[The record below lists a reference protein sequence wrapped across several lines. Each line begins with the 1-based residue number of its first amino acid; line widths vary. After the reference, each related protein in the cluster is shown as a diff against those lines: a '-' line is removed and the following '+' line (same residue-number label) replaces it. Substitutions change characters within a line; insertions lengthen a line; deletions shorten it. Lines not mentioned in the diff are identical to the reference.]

1 MSTEMTHESEGVAV
15 DDSIAR
21 ELVGRA
27 REEGV
32 SLIGPGGLLADLT
45 KSVLETALE
54 AEMDDHLGYAKH
66 SAAGRDGGNS
76 RNGTRS
82 KTVLTEIGEVP
93 IDVPRD
99 WDGTFEPK
107 IVRKRQRRLTGV
119 DELVISLA
127 AKGLTTGEVQA
138 HMADVYGAEVSRETV
153 SKITDAVMEEFTA
166 LAVASARSCLSGR
179 VRRCA
184 HGQGP

>member
-1 MSTEMTHESEGVAV
+1 LT
-15 DDSIAR
+15 
-21 ELVGRA
+21 
-27 REEGV
+27 
-32 SLIGPGGLLADLT
+32 DLT

-54 AEMDDHLGYAKH
+54 AAMDDHLGYAKH

-99 WDGTFEPK
+99 RDGTFEPK
-107 IVRKRQRRLTGV
+107 IVRKRQRRLSGV

-138 HMADVYGAEVSRETV
+138 HRTEVYGAEVSLGDGQQDHRCGHGGVHGGGSRVRSIV
-153 SKITDAVMEEFTA
+153 SIRSCSSMRSWSRSVT
-166 LAVASARSCLSGR
+166 ARS
-179 VRRCA
+179 
-184 HGQGP
+184 